1 MDAITRYDIDDYW
14 TWQSTFTRG
23 GDGVDPTTLT
33 VIVQDPDGVETT
45 VVNAVSP
52 IGLAPTSIPVARID
66 TGIFQGNPGVHL
78 TAPGYWFV
86 KVKGTGLAAA
96 AETHVAYVEQD
107 PIDVEAPVM
116 YMQPG
121 ELADSIAL
129 TPGEIDDWQPDL
141 VRALIA
147 ASRGVEQLTGQRF
160 WPDPDATQVR
170 YYTADR
176 DIVRTDPIITLTSL
190 DVDARGNG
198 SYSTNLTA
206 GTDFALEP
214 RNAGADGI
222 PYTRIR
228 RLCANSSTF
237 DRWQALDARPN
248 ADARHRKV
256 RLAVRP
262 RADRASDRHPRQPA
276 AQAVPRSTVRRARRH
291 RPRRCRAARA
301 AARPRPR
308 ARLPARPVP
317 AHPALRLMAKARLVL
332 RSNFKAARKAGDD
345 AIAELIRKGHR
356 DDARDGRPAARR
368 PGRAARLQPL
378 LHRPQLPRHRRR
390 RHDRIRAVL
399 R

>member
-66 TGIFQGNPGVHL
+66 TGVFQGNPGVHM

-121 ELADSIAL
+121 ELADSLAL
-129 TPGEIDDWQPDL
+129 TSGESDDWQPDL
-141 VRALIA
+141 VRSLIA

-160 WPDPDATQVR
+160 WPDANADQVR
-170 YYTADR
+170 YYNADR
-176 DIVRTDPIITLTSL
+176 DIVRTDPILQLTS
-190 DVDARGNG
+190 VDIDYRGDQT
-198 SYSTNLTA
+198 YSTNLVA
-206 GTDFALEP
+206 GTDFLLEP
-214 RNAGADGI
+214 RNAGADGL

-228 RLCANSSTF
+228 RLRHRHHSF
-237 DRWQALDARPN
+237 DRWQPWT
-248 ADARHRKV
+248 
-256 RLAVRP
+256 LAP
-262 RADRASDRHPRQPA
+262 
-276 AQAVPRSTVRRARRH
+276 
-291 RPRRCRAARA
+291 
-301 AARPRPR
+301 
-308 ARLPARPVP
+308 
-317 AHPALRLMAKARLVL
+317 
-332 RSNFKAARKAGDD
+332 D
-345 AIAELIRKGHR
+345 AIRVTAQFGWLQAPDAIVQATGILASRLLKRFREAPFGAIAGIGLDGAGLREQQLDRDPELGFLL
-356 DDARDGRPAARR
+356 APYRR
-368 PGRAARLQPL
+368 TRLF
-378 LHRPQLPRHRRR
+378 
-390 RHDRIRAVL
+390 V
-399 R
+399 